1 MTKHDAFTSPSDH
14 EQVTLRSPAELADA
28 LPYLVGFHPDDSIVL
43 VALHGPEGRF
53 GGRLRLG
60 IPEAR
65 EDWPEV
71 SDQLAD
77 CLVTGS
83 ERRGSRPDG
92 IIVFLR
98 QDPATGE
105 SGQDVM
111 ERLRPLAQLLR
122 TACGR
127 HEVPVFEALCVS
139 GGRFWS
145 YCCPDQRCCP
155 AEGTPLGIPGTSVM
169 AAAAAYAGIRVRG
182 SLREMEA
189 RLAPLA
195 APRAAEQEEALETAG
210 AALLPRILGDSDSA
224 AVREETLALLGR
236 MLEQF
241 RAAVPIADTVAADI
255 HDDRLLDP
263 GEAATAIIGLQDR
276 VTRDRA
282 AEWMEGTDA
291 EPALRLWRALARRC
305 VGIYGEHAAVPLTLA
320 GWVAWSS
327 GDEPSAR
334 VALGRA
340 LRADPDY
347 LFAKLLHEACN
358 EGLDPEPLRRC
369 LRRARADQAVH
380 SAVHEELARGFARAS
395 TPDAD
400 VPASSCEAS
409 DSSATDSA
417 TGAEVSGAYAD
428 DSATSPEASV
438 TSAADS
444 ATGPEASVTSAADS
458 ATGPEAPDAH
468 AADSVVSPEV
478 SDAYAADSVTN
489 PAAGGPADAPG
500 ASIDVTDVST
510 GVSADSLDASG
521 ASGVATGGCEAPDE
535 AAGSDAGAGAGRRTA
550 RGRGGRAARSGRPT
564 PCGPGGP
571 RGGRDGRRPEARPRT
586 RRRAGRRGTG
596 GRR

>member
-1 MTKHDAFTSPSDH
+1 MTKNDAFASPSDH

-65 EDWPEV
+65 DDWPEV
-71 SDQLAD
+71 SDQLAE
-77 CLVTGS
+77 CLVTGG

-98 QDPATGE
+98 QDPAADE

-122 TACGR
+122 TACGT

-210 AALLPRILGDSDSA
+210 EALLPRILGDADSA
-224 AVREETLALLGR
+224 AVREETLVLLRR
-236 MLEQF
+236 MLERF
-241 RAAVPIADTVAADI
+241 RAAVPIADTAAADL

-263 GEAATAIIGLQDR
+263 GEAAAVIIGLQDR

-282 AEWMEGTDA
+282 AEWMEGADA

-305 VGIYGEHAAVPLTLA
+305 VGAYVEHAAVPLTLA

-340 LRADPDY
+340 LRADPNY
-347 LFAKLLHEACN
+347 LFAKMLHEACN

-380 SAVHEELARGFARAS
+380 AAIHEELARGSGMAS
-395 TPDAD
+395 APDAD
-400 VPASSCEAS
+400 VAAS
-409 DSSATDSA
+409 
-417 TGAEVSGAYAD
+417 
-428 DSATSPEASV
+428 
-438 TSAADS
+438 
-444 ATGPEASVTSAADS
+444 
-458 ATGPEAPDAH
+458 GPEAPDAP
-468 AADSVVSPEV
+468 ADVSMN
-478 SDAYAADSVTN
+478 SS
-489 PAAGGPADAPG
+489 AAGA
-500 ASIDVTDVST
+500 ST
-510 GVSADSLDASG
+510 GVA
-521 ASGVATGGCEAPDE
+521 EAPADRAGTDVAE
-535 AAGSDAGAGAGRRTA
+535 APADGAGTDAGGGAGERAARR
-550 RGRGGRAARSGRPT
+550 RGARAARSGRPT

-586 RRRAGRRGTG
+586 RRRAGHRGAG